1 MLHTLAD
8 REPDRLSLPT
18 GFRIAVVRS
27 EAPRGNG
34 HVVRRRFAD
43 IEVLLCRVL
52 GNRVMLV
59 QHGRPPQS
67 FGLTGAVRF
76 TATLGLGV
84 PVVPQLLRSGV
95 VPRLPTALLATG
107 LVPGSSLSLVCRL
120 VLDQVV
126 RGRKRLASLAVAA
139 IGSGT

>member
-8 REPDRLSLPT
+8 REPDRLSPPT

-27 EAPRGNG
+27 EALRGNG
-34 HVVRRRFAD
+34 HVVHPRFAD

-59 QHGRPPQS
+59 QHGQPLQS

-76 TATLGLGV
+76 TATLGFGV
-84 PVVPQLLRSGV
+84 PVVPQLLRSGG
-95 VPRLPTALLATG
+95 VPRL
-107 LVPGSSLSLVCRL
+107 
-120 VLDQVV
+120 
-126 RGRKRLASLAVAA
+126 RLASLAVAA